1 MVSRLYLLALI
12 TLMSLMLM
20 ACNGPEPGSEE
31 AGLELISNESSTSV
45 IPGPQGPQGDQ
56 GPQGP
61 AGPQGAKGD
70 TGPAGPASVIQ
81 FAAQK
86 CPLGRFLIGFDTD
99 GNLICNENIDLT
111 DKDCTV
117 RGIGVDLSGCDL
129 SGLDLRDIV
138 LREADLTGAD
148 LSRADLNGAVLDNAI
163 MRDVSL
169 QRANLVRA
177 DLKGADLYLSL
188 IHI

>member
-61 AGPQGAKGD
+61 AGPQVLKV
-70 TGPAGPASVIQ
+70 TQVLQVLHLSS
-81 FAAQK
+81 
-86 CPLGRFLIGFDTD
+86 
-99 GNLICNENIDLT
+99 NLLP
-111 DKDCTV
+111 K
-117 RGIGVDLSGCDL
+117 
-129 SGLDLRDIV
+129 
-138 LREADLTGAD
+138 
-148 LSRADLNGAVLDNAI
+148 NA
-163 MRDVSL
+163 R
-169 QRANLVRA
+169 
-177 DLKGADLYLSL
+177 
-188 IHI
+188 